1 MKKSKKHRV
10 SKREQKSLDL
20 IDRWQ
25 NTSTENPMYESKT
38 PLEVA
43 QVLLKPKKQ

>member
-1 MKKSKKHRV
+1 MKKKRKV
-10 SKREQKSLDL
+10 SKREQKRLDL

-25 NTSTENPMYESKT
+25 NTPAENPLYQGKT